1 MSAHSIYCD
10 GSDDYLTVMG
20 TNAGLAFGT
29 ENFTIEMYVYFTIT
43 AQVNLYDARP
53 ADINGD
59 LYPVLYKTSAASGA
73 QKIAFYFNGAN
84 QILGTTVLD
93 LYKWYH
99 IALVRKG
106 QQSGSVGSTQ
116 LYIDGA
122 LDGEILIDV
131 NNYINATDR
140 PRIATSNG
148 GVFDHG
154 GYISNLRVVAG
165 APAAAVYTAPF
176 TKPSQRLQNITNTQ
190 LLIAN
195 EDATSSVIK
204 DNSSNNYS
212 LTITGTPRIVDK
224 SPFMPDNYFGEAV
237 ISSEEFNSQL
247 NNDTQI
253 RWQSQKAFSYS

>member
-1 MSAHSIYCD
+1 MSAHSIYFD
-10 GSDDYLTVMG
+10 GTDDYLNVTG

-29 ENFTIEMYVYFTIT
+29 ENFTIEMYVYFMRT

-53 ADINGD
+53 AATQG
-59 LYPVLYKTSAASGA
+59 LYPLLYKNTD
-73 QKIAFYFNGAN
+73 QKIAFFFNSAN
-84 QILGTTVLD
+84 QILGTTVLN

-116 LYIDGA
+116 LYIDGV

-131 NNYINATDR
+131 NNYINGTDR
-140 PRIATSNG
+140 PRIAASNAG
-148 GVFDHG
+148 DRDHQ

-165 APAAAVYTAPF
+165 APAAAIYTAAF
-176 TKPSQRLQNITNTQ
+176 TKPSQRLENITNTQ

-195 EDATSSVIK
+195 EEATSTVIK

-212 LTITGTPRIVDK
+212 LTVTGTPRIVDK

-237 ISSEEFNSQL
+237 IGSEEFNSQL
-247 NNDTQI
+247 NNNTRI